1 VKEVPVSALPPSPDL
16 SFEKK
21 QAKALVRDC
30 RAGKSDALDRVRK
43 QLPRLSPD
51 AAREIALAD
60 AQFVIA
66 RERGFDTWTA
76 LKAHIESA
84 LPIEEQ
90 AEKFLEAI
98 RDSKPAVA
106 TRILDARPAI
116 DRFSI
121 FTATAAGNA
130 DAVAKFI
137 SQDPSLVHAKHSK
150 FEVTPLVYACGSPFH
165 KASADRAAAL
175 RRIATMLMDAG
186 ASPNSFSLFFG
197 DDDKGA
203 PISALYYACIGDHVA
218 MVELLLSRGA
228 NTQDGESIYH
238 AAQDNRVACL
248 ERLVAHG
255 ADLSAAQ
262 SPYGNTPLYFLAG
275 HNDDQNG
282 EAEWL
287 KGFTW
292 LLEHGA
298 DPNVPSGDA
307 RETPLHGLA
316 ASNQKLAA
324 VRQVLAHGADVNLP
338 RADGRTPYRIAYR
351 HNNTGILALLREHG
365 ANTDG
370 LTPMERFIGAC
381 VAGDAERAR
390 ALLAEHPDLIG
401 SLTAEDR
408 TAMADAIRQDNA
420 DAIRL
425 MVDLGFPLDAE
436 EGFGGIPLHDA
447 SWLGKP
453 PLVRLLLD
461 LGSPVNVRDRQF
473 GCSPLAWAAHG
484 SRFCKADDA
493 SYLAIVDMLIDAGS
507 QVEYTINKWGEPMD
521 ASPAVKK
528 HLKTRGFLK

>member
-1 VKEVPVSALPPSPDL
+1 MPTLPPSPDL

-21 QAKALVRDC
+21 QAKALAHDC
-30 RAGKSDALDRVRK
+30 RAGNADALARVRT
-43 QLPRLSPD
+43 QLPRLSAD
-51 AAREIALAD
+51 DVRDIALAD

-66 RERGFDTWTA
+66 RERGFDTWAA

-84 LPIEEQ
+84 QPIEEQ
-90 AEKFLEAI
+90 AERFLEAI

-106 TRILDARPAI
+106 TRILDARPAL
-116 DRFSI
+116 DRFNI
-121 FTATAAGNA
+121 FTAAAAGNA
-130 DAVAKFI
+130 DAVATFI
-137 SQDPSLVHAKHSK
+137 RKDPSLVNAKHGK
-150 FEVTPLVYACGSPFH
+150 FEVPPLVYACASHFH
-165 KASADRAAAL
+165 KAHAHRAAAL

-186 ASPNSFSLFFG
+186 ASPNSFHLFFG
-197 DDDKGA
+197 DDEKGA
-203 PISALYYACIGDHVA
+203 PISALYHACMGDHVA

-238 AAQDNRVACL
+238 AAQHNRVACL
-248 ERLVAHG
+248 ERLLAHG
-255 ADLSAAQ
+255 ADLSSTQA
-262 SPYGNTPLYFLAG
+262 PYGNTPLYFLAG
-275 HNDDQNG
+275 HNDDENG
-282 EAEWL
+282 EAEWF

-298 DPNVPSGDA
+298 DPNVPSGDT

-316 ASNQKLAA
+316 ASQQKLAT

-365 ANTDG
+365 ASADG
-370 LTPMERFIGAC
+370 LTPMELFLGAC
-381 VAGDAERAR
+381 VAADTDRAR
-390 ALLAEHPDLIG
+390 EVLADHPGLLE
-401 SLTAEDR
+401 SMTAEDR
-408 TAMADAIRQDNA
+408 TALADAIRQDNA
-420 DAIRL
+420 AAIRL
-425 MVDLGFPLDAE
+425 MVDLGFPLDTE
-436 EGFGGIPLHDA
+436 EGFGGTPLHDA

-484 SRFCKADDA
+484 SRFCKTDDA

-507 QVEYTINKWGEPMD
+507 EVEYTTNKWGEPMD
-521 ASPAVKK
+521 GSPAVTKR
-528 HLKTRGFLK
+528 LKERGFLN

>member
-1 VKEVPVSALPPSPDL
+1 MSALPSSPDL

-30 RAGKSDALDRVRK
+30 RAGKTDALDRVRK

-51 AAREIALAD
+51 DVREIALAD

-66 RERGFDTWTA
+66 RERGFDTWAA
-76 LKAHIESA
+76 LKAQIESA
-84 LPIEEQ
+84 QPLEDQ

-98 RDSKPAVA
+98 RDSKSAVA
-106 TRILDARPAI
+106 TRILDAHPAI

-121 FTATAAGNA
+121 FTAAAVGNA
-130 DAVAKFI
+130 DVVATLLK
-137 SQDPSLVHAKHSK
+137 QDPSLANAKHSK
-150 FEVTPLVYACGSPFH
+150 YEVPPLVYACASHFH
-165 KASADRAAAL
+165 KASAERAAAL

-186 ASPNSFSLFFG
+186 ASANSFSLFFG

-203 PISALYYACIGDHVA
+203 PISALYFACMGDHVA
-218 MVELLLSRGA
+218 MVELLLTRGA

-238 AAQDNRVACL
+238 AAQHNRVACL

-255 ADLSAAQ
+255 ADLSSTQ

-275 HNDDQNG
+275 HNDDQGG
-282 EAEWL
+282 EAEWF

-298 DPNVPSGDA
+298 NPNVASGDS

-316 ASNQKLAA
+316 ASNQKLAT

-351 HNNTGILALLREHG
+351 HNNAGILALLREHG

-370 LTPMERFIGAC
+370 LTPMELFLGAC
-381 VAGDAERAR
+381 VAADGERAR
-390 ALLAEHPDLIG
+390 TLLAENPGLFQ
-401 SLTAEDR
+401 SMTSEDK

-420 DAIRL
+420 AAIRL
-425 MVDLGFPLDAE
+425 MVALGFPLTTE

-453 PLVRLLLD
+453 ALVRLLLD
-461 LGSPVNVRDRQF
+461 LGSPVNIRDRQF

-484 SRFCKADDA
+484 SRFCKKDDA

-507 QVEYTINKWGEPMD
+507 EVEYTVNKWGNPMD
-521 ASPAVKK
+521 ASPEVKK
-528 HLKTRGFLK
+528 HLRARGFLKQLNN